1 MCGAKIYILTDYF
14 NRSFLKKDL
23 LNDNLNYKILYPI
36 NQLIKIQFKK
46 DLKKGIDKNENH
58 EKLKFSSNTWKS
70 ASEVIAKAIN
80 NDD

>member
-1 MCGAKIYILTDYF
+1 
-14 NRSFLKKDL
+14 LKKDL
-23 LNDNLNYKILYPI
+23 LNYNLNYKILYPI